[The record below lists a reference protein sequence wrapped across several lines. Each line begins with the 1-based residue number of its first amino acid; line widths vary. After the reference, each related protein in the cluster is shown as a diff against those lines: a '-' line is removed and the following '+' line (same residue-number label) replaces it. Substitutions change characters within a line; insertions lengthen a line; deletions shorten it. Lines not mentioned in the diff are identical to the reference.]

1 MATSA
6 NLELGQDAPE
16 RLRDRLWRAFSL
28 RRNLHLLFVPPQSHL
43 RPIDGWRAISI
54 LWVVV
59 FHTAWYSL
67 GNIPMANYSQMVFSS
82 WMLPVWRGDFGVD
95 IFFVI
100 SGFLIAGML
109 LDERERTGRLRLGLF
124 YVRRLMRLWPALF
137 VAAIVNVTVLHDN
150 PWKLWANLLYVSNFF
165 PIYRLTMVWT
175 WSLAIEEQFY
185 LVCPW
190 LVKALARLT
199 HSARMLALGAV
210 AFVLLAVGVRV
221 VLAGDFHAL
230 DSEIVINRDIIV
242 WVRGFERLYVKPW
255 MRAGPLLMG
264 VVAAYL
270 FRSPRVMESIARK
283 RVFAAVGFAL
293 ALGIAVVSTHWQY
306 FAKVPRVVEIAYLVS
321 YRTAFGAAIAYMVL
335 LSLSQHPMGKW
346 LGRALSSRIL
356 YPIGQL
362 AYSAYL
368 LNPIVAMRVHHDRG
382 PLVGQG
388 LGSPMGLFL
397 PLDVGITFLGAA
409 ALYLF
414 VERPSMELRPKAEQ
428 IRAS

>member
-6 NLELGQDAPE
+6 NLELGQAAPE
-16 RLRDRLWRAFSL
+16 RLRERLWRAFSL
-28 RRNLHLLFVPPQSHL
+28 RRNLQLLFVPPQSHL
-43 RPIDGWRAISI
+43 RPIDGWRALSI
-54 LWVVV
+54 LWVVI
-59 FHTAWYSL
+59 FHTAWYSA
-67 GNIPMANYSQMVFSS
+67 GHIPMSTYSQMVFSS

-109 LDERERTGRLRLGLF
+109 LDEREHTGRLRLGLF
-124 YVRRLMRLWPALF
+124 YVRRLLRLWPALF
-137 VAAIVNVTVLHDN
+137 VAAILNVTLLHDN
-150 PWKLWANLLYVSNFF
+150 PRKLWANLLYVSNFL

-190 LVKALARLT
+190 LVKALARLG
-199 HSARMLALGAV
+199 HSARIIALTAV
-210 AFVLLAVGVRV
+210 ACGLLAVGVGV
-221 VLAGDFHAL
+221 VSAGNFHAL
-230 DSEIVINRDIIV
+230 DSEIVLNRDIIV

-270 FRSPRVMESIARK
+270 FRSTRVMESLARK

-293 ALGIAVVSTHWQY
+293 ALGIAVTSTHWQY
-306 FAKVPRVVEIAYLVS
+306 FAKVPRIVEIVYLVS
-321 YRTAFGAAIAYMVL
+321 YRMAFGAAIAYMVL

-346 LGRALSSRIL
+346 LGRALSSRVL

-368 LNPIVAMRVHHDRG
+368 LNPIVAMIVHHYRG

-388 LGSPMGLFL
+388 QGSPMALFL
-397 PLDVGITFLGAA
+397 PLDVGMTFLGAA

-414 VERPSMELRPKAEQ
+414 VERPSMELRPKAVH
-428 IRAS
+428 IRVS